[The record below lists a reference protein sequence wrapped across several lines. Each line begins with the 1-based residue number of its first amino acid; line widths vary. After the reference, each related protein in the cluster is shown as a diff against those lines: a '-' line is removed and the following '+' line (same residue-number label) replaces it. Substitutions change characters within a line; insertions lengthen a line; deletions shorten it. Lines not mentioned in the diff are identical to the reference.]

1 MNCQNTI
8 SSFLKLLNSDGL
20 NKNDWTNLLN
30 NIQKEDNIKTFID
43 NVQTEL
49 DKKINNELLI
59 DIIDFLFDFS
69 FEKTINFISEEIF
82 LESFLS
88 LLKKGNEGNT
98 QIQIKI
104 IYLIQKWA
112 IKDNRNNSN
121 IKIKYDF
128 LKNNGIVF
136 PQCDYKMKTYDKYID
151 KDEFTRIF
159 IDNDNKNSNLNNNND
174 RNNNNDNENNIENNY
189 ESQVDNIKKNNLKTT
204 NELNLNKTMINN
216 ENNNQV
222 QENNIYINQRNFN
235 FEKGS
240 DFRINVENNNNL
252 FKNYI
257 QIKPYEEEKKNSKN
271 KKNENNDN
279 TFLTGE
285 ILNHPEKIKNIWEI
299 KIDKY
304 NKYIDEGKLSN
315 NIIKLKEGINEII
328 DNLLPMENLITKF
341 TMLNNNKGSDD
352 MITIKNDMEQTLYRY
367 NQLMK
372 NKKVEP
378 FISAFNGN
386 KRKYNLNE
394 NLILQED
401 NNISNYDYSISIE
414 RIKNNLIN
422 FGSNIKEKSIES
434 YGYIKEKFY
443 GDNNNNNYERYN
455 YYLNNNNISK
465 NDNFN
470 NNQNNNNNQQ
480 HISNYN
486 EINTNNNTDYNNNEG
501 ILDSVKSKLYKF
513 GNSISD
519 VFKNYNF
526 K

>member
-8 SSFLKLLNSDGL
+8 SSFLKLLNSDGS

-30 NIQKEDNIKTFID
+30 NIKKEDNIKTFID

-121 IKIKYDF
+121 FKIKYDF

-151 KDEFTRIF
+151 KEEFTRIY
-159 IDNDNKNSNLNNNND
+159 
-174 RNNNNDNENNIENNY
+174 NY
-189 ESQVDNIKKNNLKTT
+189 ESQDDNINKNDLKII
-204 NELNLNKTMINN
+204 NEFNLNNTSINN
-216 ENNNQV
+216 ENKNQV
-222 QENNIYINQRNFN
+222 QENNIYTNQRNFN
-235 FEKGS
+235 FGKGS
-240 DFRINVENNNNL
+240 DFEINVENNNNL

-257 QIKPYEEEKKNSKN
+257 QKKPYEEEKKNSKN
-271 KKNENNDN
+271 NKNENNDN

-386 KRKYNLNE
+386 KRKYNINE

-401 NNISNYDYSISIE
+401 NNNSNYDYSISIE

-455 YYLNNNNISK
+455 YYLNNNNNISK